1 MTARQQTHRYKST
14 ESKYKGGA
22 QDMYGTYDETQTTTS
37 GREAAYPK
45 AKSVYV
51 AGKVTDWRV
60 GNFTNRAGRKVHG
73 VKIDYEQ
80 TRAGYS
86 RKPYSGVRGTTPYK
100 VSASTVGRGRSHF
113 SKVVEVPQDARNVHF
128 YTGKLPSKYQQARQ
142 RVR

>member
-1 MTARQQTHRYKST
+1 MTASQTHRYKST

-22 QDMYGTYDETQTTTS
+22 QDMYVTYDESQATTS
-37 GREAAYPK
+37 GRKATYPK
-45 AKSVYV
+45 VKRVYV
-51 AGKVTDWRV
+51 AGQVKGWHV
-60 GNFTNRAGRKVHG
+60 GVFTNRAGRQVHG
-73 VKIDYEQ
+73 VKVEYEQ

-100 VSASTVGRGRSHF
+100 VSAATVGSGRSHF
-113 SKVVEVPQDARNVHF
+113 TKIMEVPKDARNIHF